1 MTKYGTAAEVS
12 SAVFS
17 EPPSSVI
24 PLRPG
29 SDQVAPA
36 RAARSRAKR
45 IMDVSVAVTLLL
57 LLLPSLVL
65 IALAIR
71 LTSRGP
77 VIFRQ
82 SRTGLNSQVFAI
94 CKFRTMHVL
103 EDGEGILH
111 ATRNDARVTHVGMF
125 LRKTS
130 LDELPQLWNVLTGHM
145 SLVGPRPHAV
155 AHDRRY
161 GVLVSDYSRRFA
173 VKPGITG
180 LAQVRGLRGEVHDL
194 SCMAERVLADC
205 EYIERWSL
213 RGDVAIL
220 LQTVPRIF
228 GDRNAY

>member
-17 EPPSSVI
+17 EPPPGVI
-24 PLRPG
+24 PLCGG

-36 RAARSRAKR
+36 RAAGSRAKR
-45 IMDVSVAVTLLL
+45 IMDVSVSVTLLL

-82 SRTGLNSQVFAI
+82 SRTGLNNQVFAI

-125 LRKTS
+125 LRSTS
-130 LDELPQLWNVLTGHM
+130 LDELPQLFNVLKGEM
-145 SLVGPRPHAV
+145 SIVGPRPITERESV
-155 AHDRRY
+155 RY
-161 GVLVSDYSRRFA
+161 GRYFGSYLA
-173 VKPGITG
+173 VRPGITG
-180 LAQVRGLRGEVHDL
+180 VWQVSGRSSTTYRRRVACDVMYARTRSLATNARIIAVTIP
-194 SCMAERVLADC
+194 M
-205 EYIERWSL
+205 
-213 RGDVAIL
+213 VAIA
-220 LQTVPRIF
+220 R
-228 GDRNAY
+228 GAY

>member
-17 EPPSSVI
+17 EPPPGVI
-24 PLRPG
+24 PLLPG

-36 RAARSRAKR
+36 RAAGSRAKR

-82 SRTGLNSQVFAI
+82 SRTGLNSEVFAI

-103 EDGEGILH
+103 EDGEGISH

-125 LRKTS
+125 LRSTS
-130 LDELPQLWNVLTGHM
+130 LDELPQLWNVLNGHM

-180 LAQVRGLRGEVHDL
+180 LAQVRGLRGEIHDL
-194 SCMAERVLADC
+194 SCMAERVRADC

-213 RGDVAIL
+213 RGDLAIL
-220 LQTVPRIF
+220 LQTIPRVF